1 MKRITSLAT
10 ACLILLP
17 GVSLAEEYQRALP
30 LYAQEAIDAGAILPL
45 PYGVS
50 LFYNRIEDD
59 TEIDNLRRAST
70 SGPDSLGL
78 IDIKFG
84 DSSSTTDVLGAR
96 FDAWLLPILNVYVV
110 GGYMEGTSDT
120 DVILTT
126 QFPPREIV
134 LETSESYYGTN
145 IGVGMTLVYA
155 WGQWVA
161 SLDMNYAET
170 DLNLADSDIKSVMV
184 APRFG
189 YMTAIGGT
197 PSTFMVGATYM
208 DIEQTL
214 TVKELI
220 PGTNQ
225 ELVLLMDIE
234 GKHPWNMTLTGS
246 FELSRHWSFVTEVG
260 FAQRKSLLANL
271 TYRF

>member
-1 MKRITSLAT
+1 MKNITPLAA

-17 GVSLAEEYQRALP
+17 GVSLADEYQRALP
-30 LYAQEAIDAGAILPL
+30 LYAQEAIDAGAALPL
-45 PYGVS
+45 PYGFSV
-50 LFYNRIEDD
+50 LYNRIEDD

-78 IDIKFG
+78 KNINFG
-84 DSSSTTDVLGAR
+84 DSSSTTDVFDVR
-96 FDAWLLPILNVYVV
+96 FDAWLLPFLNIYAV
-110 GGYMEGTSDT
+110 GGYLEGTSDT

-126 QFPPREIV
+126 QFSPREIV
-134 LETSESYYGTN
+134 LETEESYYGTN

-161 SLDMNYAET
+161 SLDMNYAKTE
-170 DLNLADSDIKSVMV
+170 LNLAHSDIESIMV

-189 YMTAIGGT
+189 YMTEIGGT

-208 DIEQTL
+208 DIQQTL
-214 TVKELI
+214 TVKEPI

-225 ELVLLMDIE
+225 ELTLLMDIE
-234 GKHPWNMTLTGS
+234 GKHPWNMVLTGS
-246 FELSRHWSFVTEVG
+246 FELSRHWSVVTEVG
-260 FAQRKSLLANL
+260 FAQRESLLANL